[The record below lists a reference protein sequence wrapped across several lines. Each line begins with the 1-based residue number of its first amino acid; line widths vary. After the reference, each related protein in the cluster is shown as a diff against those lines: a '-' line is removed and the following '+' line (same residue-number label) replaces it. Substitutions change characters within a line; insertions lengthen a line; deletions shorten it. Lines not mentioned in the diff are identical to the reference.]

1 VKKVLKRRVVCR
13 RVVVNKVVVNLE
25 EGIRRKVFRERWGRR
40 MRDGRESRAF
50 LKGLIL

>member
-1 VKKVLKRRVVCR
+1 VKKVLKRRVV
-13 RVVVNKVVVNLE
+13 VNKVVMNSE
-25 EGIRRKVFRERWGRR
+25 EGEGGKG